1 LSDNPLPVPDHI
13 LHAPNEGF
21 FSFVNGDQLF
31 LLGLLGALLV
41 LFIWERWR
49 YDLVALSALLL
60 STLLGFVPSQEAFLG
75 FGHPAVVTVAAVLI
89 ISRGLSN
96 AGLVEILT
104 RYVKIATSSSP
115 SLHIAVL
122 SSVGGLI
129 STVMN
134 NVGALALLM
143 PVAIQSSLQAKRSP
157 AVVLMP
163 LAFGTILG
171 GMVTLI
177 GTPPNII
184 VAHYR
189 EEIAGQPF
197 RMFDFTPV
205 GGIVAL
211 VGILFVA
218 LVGWRL
224 IPFARR
230 SQNAPQDLFHIQEY
244 LTEVEVP
251 ENSKT
256 IGKSLSELETATE
269 DSDAL
274 IIGLVRGEQ
283 SIRGAAWRE
292 HIQVGDVLVLEA
304 GPQGIN
310 KFVSMLGLELTGTQ
324 PKEEIPVPE
333 QKKSKRQDDDV
344 LMEAVVPPDR
354 SWLVG
359 RLAGSL
365 KLRSRFGINLL
376 GASRQGTPY
385 RGRLKEFRF
394 KAGDVLLLQGE
405 KERVVEV
412 IGLLGCLPL
421 AERGLQLGKPGQAW
435 LAGGLFALAL
445 ISAMAGMASLPISLI
460 CAALGMVLLSIVS
473 PRDVYQ
479 AVDWPIVVLLG
490 AMIPIGRALERS
502 GATSVLAQ
510 FLVTMTE
517 GLSPIM
523 LLGLIMLL
531 TMTLSDVMNNAATA
545 VVMAPLSVA
554 VAHHLHVHTDPFLM
568 AVAIGA
574 SCAFLTPIG
583 HQNNLLVMGPG
594 GYRFG
599 DYWRMGLPLEIIIL
613 LISLP
618 LLVFMWP
625 LTGQG

>member
-1 LSDNPLPVPDHI
+1 MNSDHL
-13 LHAPNEGF
+13 F
-21 FSFVNGDQLF
+21 F
-31 LLGLLGALLV
+31 LGLMGILLV
-41 LFIWERWR
+41 FFIWERWR
-49 YDLVALSALLL
+49 YDLVAFSALLL
-60 STLLGFVPSQEAFLG
+60 STILGFVPSEEAFLG

-89 ISRGLSN
+89 ISRGMSN
-96 AGLVEILT
+96 AGAVDILT
-104 RYVKIATSSSP
+104 RYIKVAASSP
-115 SLHIAVL
+115 SFHVAIL

-134 NVGALALLM
+134 NVGALAIMM
-143 PVAIQSSLQAKRSP
+143 PVAIQSSIEARRSP
-157 AVVLMP
+157 AIVLMP

-184 VAHYR
+184 VALYR
-189 EEIAGQPF
+189 AEISGEPF

-211 VGILFVA
+211 VGMLFVA
-218 LVGWRL
+218 LVGWRF
-224 IPFARR
+224 IPIARR
-230 SQNAPQDLFHIQEY
+230 SQNAPQDLFSIQEY

-251 ENSKT
+251 ENSNA
-256 IGKSLSELETATE
+256 IGKSLSELEMATE

-274 IIGLVRGEQ
+274 IIGLVRGDQ

-310 KFVSMLGLELTGTQ
+310 KFVSTLGLKLTGTQ
-324 PKEEIPVPE
+324 PNEEIQDSE
-333 QKKSKRQDDDV
+333 QKPSAGKNEDM
-344 LMEAVVPPDR
+344 LLEAVVPPDR

-385 RGRLKEFRF
+385 RGRLREFRF

-405 KERVVEV
+405 KERVLEV
-412 IGLLGCLPL
+412 IGQLGCLPL

-435 LAGGLFALAL
+435 VAVGLFALAL
-445 ISAMAGMASLPISLI
+445 GSALSGLASLPISLI
-460 CAALGMVLLSIVS
+460 CAALVMVLLSIVS

-479 AVDWPIVVLLG
+479 TVDWPVLVLLG
-490 AMIPIGRALERS
+490 AMIPIGQALERS
-502 GATSVLAQ
+502 GATTVLAQ
-510 FLVTMTE
+510 FMVNMME
-517 GLSPIM
+517 GFPPIM
-523 LLGLIMLL
+523 LLGLILVL

-554 VAHHLHVHTDPFLM
+554 VAQNLGVNTDPFLM

-599 DYWRMGLPLEIIIL
+599 DYWRMGLPLELLIL
-613 LISLP
+613 LVSLP

-625 LTGQG
+625 LTGQS

>member
-1 LSDNPLPVPDHI
+1 MGI
-13 LHAPNEGF
+13 
-21 FSFVNGDQLF
+21 
-31 LLGLLGALLV
+31 LLV
-41 LFIWERWR
+41 FFIWERWR

-60 STLLGFVPSQEAFLG
+60 STVLGFVPSEEAFLG

-96 AGLVEILT
+96 TGAVEILT
-104 RYVKIATSSSP
+104 RYVKGATSSSP
-115 SLHIAVL
+115 SLHVAVL
-122 SSVGGLI
+122 SSLGGLI

-143 PVAIQSSLQAKRSP
+143 PVAIQSSVDAKRSP
-157 AVVLMP
+157 AIVLMP

-184 VAHYR
+184 VALYR
-189 EEIAGQPF
+189 AEISGESF
-197 RMFDFTPV
+197 GMFDFTPV

-211 VGILFVA
+211 AGILFVA
-218 LVGWRL
+218 LVGWRF
-224 IPFARR
+224 IPLARR
-230 SQNAPQDLFHIQEY
+230 SQNAPQDLFSIQEY

-251 ENSKT
+251 ENSKA
-256 IGKSLSELETATE
+256 IGKSLSELEMATE

-274 IIGLVRGEQ
+274 IIGLVRGDQ

-310 KFVSMLGLELTGTQ
+310 KFVSALGLKLTGTQ
-324 PKEEIPVPE
+324 PKEETPDPE
-333 QKKSKRQDDDV
+333 EKSSTRKNEDM
-344 LMEAVVPPDR
+344 LLEAVVPPDR

-365 KLRSRFGINLL
+365 KLRSRFGVTLL

-385 RGRLKEFRF
+385 RGRLREFRF

-405 KERVVEV
+405 KERVLEV
-412 IGLLGCLPL
+412 IGQLGCLPL

-435 LAGGLFALAL
+435 LAVGLFAMAL
-445 ISAMAGMASLPISLI
+445 GSGMAGLATLPIALI
-460 CAALGMVLLSIVS
+460 CAALVMVLLSIVS

-479 AVDWPIVVLLG
+479 TIDWPVLVLLG
-490 AMIPIGRALERS
+490 SMIPIGQALEQS
-502 GATSVLAQ
+502 GATAVLAQ
-510 FLVTMTE
+510 FMVSMAE
-517 GLSPIM
+517 GLPPIM

-531 TMTLSDVMNNAATA
+531 TMMLSAVLNNAATA
-545 VVMAPLSVA
+545 LVMAPLSVA
-554 VAHHLHVHTDPFLM
+554 VAQHLGVNADPFLM

-599 DYWRMGLPLEIIIL
+599 DYWRMGLPLELLIL
-613 LISLP
+613 LVSLP
-618 LLVFMWP
+618 LLTFMWP
-625 LTGQG
+625 LTGPG

>member
-1 LSDNPLPVPDHI
+1 MNSDHL
-13 LHAPNEGF
+13 F
-21 FSFVNGDQLF
+21 F
-31 LLGLLGALLV
+31 LGLMGILLV

-60 STLLGFVPSQEAFLG
+60 CTVLGFVPSEDAFLG

-96 AGLVEILT
+96 AGAVEILT
-104 RYVKIATSSSP
+104 RYVKVATSSSP
-115 SLHIAVL
+115 SIHVAVL
-122 SSVGGLI
+122 SSLGGLI

-143 PVAIQSSLQAKRSP
+143 PVAIQSSVEAKRSP

-177 GTPPNII
+177 GGSPNII

-189 EEIAGQPF
+189 AEVAGEPF
-197 RMFDFTPV
+197 GMFDFTPV

-224 IPFARR
+224 IPIARR
-230 SQNAPQDLFHIQEY
+230 SQNAPQDLFSIQEY

-251 ENSKT
+251 ENSKA
-256 IGKSLSELETATE
+256 IGKSLSELEMATE

-274 IIGLVRGEQ
+274 IIGLVRGDQ

-310 KFVSMLGLELTGTQ
+310 KFVSTLGLKLTGTQ
-324 PKEEIPVPE
+324 PKEEI
-333 QKKSKRQDDDV
+333 QDSKLTPSARKDEDM
-344 LMEAVVPPDR
+344 LLEAVVPPDR

-385 RGRLKEFRF
+385 RGRLREFRF

-405 KERVVEV
+405 KERVLEV
-412 IGLLGCLPL
+412 IGQLGCLPL

-445 ISAMAGMASLPISLI
+445 GSAMSGLASLPIALI
-460 CAALGMVLLSIVS
+460 CAALGMVLLNIVS

-479 AVDWPIVVLLG
+479 AVDWPVLVLLG
-490 AMIPIGRALERS
+490 AMIPVGQALERS
-502 GATSVLAQ
+502 GATTVLAQ
-510 FLVTMTE
+510 FLVNMME
-517 GLSPIM
+517 GFPPIM
-523 LLGLIMLL
+523 LLGIIMVL

-545 VVMAPLSVA
+545 LVMAPLSVA
-554 VAHHLHVHTDPFLM
+554 VAQNLGVNTDPFLM

-599 DYWRMGLPLEIIIL
+599 DYWRMGLPLELLIL
-613 LISLP
+613 LVSLP
-618 LLVFMWP
+618 LLTFMWP
-625 LTGQG
+625 LTGPG

>member
-1 LSDNPLPVPDHI
+1 VNSDHL
-13 LHAPNEGF
+13 F
-21 FSFVNGDQLF
+21 F
-31 LLGLLGALLV
+31 LGLMGILLV
-41 LFIWERWR
+41 FFIWERWR

-60 STLLGFVPSQEAFLG
+60 CTVLGFVPSEEAFLG

-96 AGLVEILT
+96 TGAVEFLT
-104 RYVKIATSSSP
+104 RYVKVATSSSP
-115 SLHIAVL
+115 SLHVAVL
-122 SSVGGLI
+122 SSLGGLI

-143 PVAIQSSLQAKRSP
+143 PVAIQSSVDAKRSP

-189 EEIAGQPF
+189 AEVAGEPF
-197 RMFDFTPV
+197 GMFDFTPV
-205 GGIVAL
+205 GGVMAL

-224 IPFARR
+224 IPIARR

-251 ENSKT
+251 ENSKA
-256 IGKSLSELETATE
+256 IGKSLSELEMATE

-274 IIGLVRGEQ
+274 IIGLVRGDQ

-292 HIQVGDVLVLEA
+292 HIQVGDVLILEA

-310 KFVSMLGLELTGTQ
+310 KFVSTLGLKLTGTQ
-324 PKEEIPVPE
+324 PKEEIPNPD
-333 QKKSKRQDDDV
+333 QKQSPGKDEDM
-344 LMEAVVPPDR
+344 LLEAVVPPDR

-385 RGRLKEFRF
+385 RGRLREFRF

-405 KERVVEV
+405 KERVLEV
-412 IGLLGCLPL
+412 IGQLGCLPL

-435 LAGGLFALAL
+435 LAVGLFAMAL
-445 ISAMAGMASLPISLI
+445 GSGMAGLATLPIALM
-460 CAALGMVLLSIVS
+460 CAALVMVLLSIVS

-479 AVDWPIVVLLG
+479 AVDWPVLVLLG
-490 AMIPIGRALERS
+490 SMIPIGQALEQS
-502 GATSVLAQ
+502 GATAVLAQ
-510 FLVTMTE
+510 FMVSMAE
-517 GLSPIM
+517 GFPPII

-531 TMTLSDVMNNAATA
+531 TMTLSAVLNNAATA
-545 VVMAPLSVA
+545 LVMAPLSVA
-554 VAHHLHVHTDPFLM
+554 VAQHLGVNTDPFLM

-599 DYWRMGLPLEIIIL
+599 DYWRMGLPLELLIL
-613 LISLP
+613 LVSLP
-618 LLVFMWP
+618 LLVFVWP

>member
-1 LSDNPLPVPDHI
+1 
-13 LHAPNEGF
+13 
-21 FSFVNGDQLF
+21 VNSDQLF
-31 LLGLLGALLV
+31 LLGLLGVLLGF
-41 LFIWERWR
+41 FIWERWR

-60 STLLGFVPSQEAFLG
+60 STLLGFVPSEEAFLEEAFLG

-96 AGLVEILT
+96 AGAVDILT
-104 RYVKIATSSSP
+104 RYVKVATSASP
-115 SLHIAVL
+115 SLHVAVL
-122 SSVGGLI
+122 SSVGGII

-143 PVAIQSSLQAKRSP
+143 PVAIQSSVEAKRSP

-184 VAHYR
+184 VALYR
-189 EEIAGQPF
+189 AELAGSPF

-205 GGIVAL
+205 GGVVAL
-211 VGILFVA
+211 VGIFFVA

-251 ENSKT
+251 ENSKA

-274 IIGLVRGEQ
+274 IIGLVRGDQ

-292 HIQVGDVLVLEA
+292 RIQVGDVLVLEA
-304 GPQGIN
+304 GPQGMN
-310 KFVSMLGLELTGTQ
+310 KFVSTLGLELTGTQ
-324 PKEEIPVPE
+324 PKEETSDSE
-333 QKKSKRQDDDV
+333 QKKSKGKDEDV
-344 LMEAVVPPDR
+344 LLEAVVPPDR

-376 GASRQGTPY
+376 GVSRQGTPH
-385 RGRLKEFRF
+385 RGRLREFRF

-405 KERVVEV
+405 KERVLEV

-421 AERGLQLGKPGQAW
+421 AERGLQLGKPGQVW

-445 ISAMAGMASLPISLI
+445 GSAMAGMVSLPIALI
-460 CAALGMVLLSIVS
+460 CAALGMVLLTIVS

-479 AVDWPIVVLLG
+479 AVDWPVLVLLG
-490 AMIPIGRALERS
+490 SMIPIGRALEQS
-502 GATSVLAQ
+502 GATAVLAQ
-510 FLVTMTE
+510 HLVDMTE
-517 GLSPIM
+517 GLPPIM

-545 VVMAPLSVA
+545 VVMAPLGVA
-554 VAHHLHVHTDPFLM
+554 VAQHLDANTDPFLM

-599 DYWRMGLPLEIIIL
+599 DYWRMGLPLELLIL
-613 LISLP
+613 LVSLP
-618 LLVFMWP
+618 LLVFIWP
-625 LTGQG
+625 LTGPG

>member
-1 LSDNPLPVPDHI
+1 MGKNTPLPDLI
-13 LHAPNEGF
+13 IHAPSEGF
-21 FSFVNGDQLF
+21 ISLVNGDQLF
-31 LLGLLGALLV
+31 LLGLLGVLLV
-41 LFIWERWR
+41 FFIWERWR
-49 YDLVALSALLL
+49 YDLVALGALLL
-60 STLLGFVPSQEAFLG
+60 TTILGFIPPEETFLG

-89 ISRGLSN
+89 ISRGLNN
-96 AGLVEILT
+96 AGVVGFLT
-104 RYVKIATSSSP
+104 RYVKGATSYSP
-115 SLHIAVL
+115 SFHVAVL

-143 PVAIQSSLQAKRSP
+143 PVAIQTSVETKRSP

-189 EEIAGQPF
+189 VETTGQPF
-197 RMFDFTPV
+197 QMFDFTPV
-205 GGIVAL
+205 GGVLAV

-224 IPFARR
+224 IPVARR
-230 SQNAPQDLFHIQEY
+230 SKNAPQDLFHIQEY
-244 LTEVEVP
+244 LTEVQVP
-251 ENSKT
+251 ENSKA

-269 DSDAL
+269 DSDVL
-274 IIGLVRGEQ
+274 IIGLVRGDQ

-292 HIQVGDVLVLEA
+292 HIQAGDILVLEA

-310 KFVSMLGLELTGTQ
+310 KFVSTLGLELVGSQ
-324 PKEEIPVPE
+324 AKEEIPDPE
-333 QKKSKRQDDDV
+333 QQKSARKDEDV
-344 LMEAVVPPDR
+344 LWEAVVSPDR

-376 GASRQGTPY
+376 GASRQGIPY

-405 KERVVEV
+405 KERVLEV

-421 AERGLQLGKPGQAW
+421 AERGLQLGKPSQAW
-435 LAGGLFALAL
+435 LAGGLFAMAL
-445 ISAMAGMASLPISLI
+445 GIALTGMVSLPIALI
-460 CAALGMVLLSIVS
+460 CAALGMVVLSIVP

-479 AVDWPIVVLLG
+479 AIDWPVLVLLG
-490 AMIPIGRALERS
+490 AMIPLGRALEQS
-502 GATSVLAQ
+502 GATTVVAQ
-510 FLVTMTE
+510 FLVNMTV
-517 GLSPIM
+517 GFPPIA
-523 LLGLIMLL
+523 LLGLILVL

-554 VAHHLHVHTDPFLM
+554 VAQHLHVNTDPFLM

-599 DYWRMGLPLEIIIL
+599 DYWRMGLPLELLIL
-613 LISLP
+613 LVSLP
-618 LLVFMWP
+618 LLAFIWP
-625 LTGQG
+625 LTGPG